1 MIIISS
7 SQKDVY
13 VLYKGENIITE
24 KINGRSSG
32 SKIVSK
38 IKKIIDENGITLS
51 EVNEFGI
58 DIGPGSFTGI
68 RIGIAVIQGLLF
80 GRQNY
85 KLKRFYSS
93 DVMSYEFK
101 TKKIAVINRAR
112 DDAAYITLYDEGKRI
127 TEPKMVFVEELKKLI
142 KDRVLIGEQANHF
155 KKKYE
160 LKNKII
166 VPNIKSENYIYAYN
180 QGQKIKAEYL
190 EPLYIQKP
198 IAVENYEKQNN
209 KTIDDI

>member
-13 VLYKGENIITE
+13 VIYKGENIITE

-58 DIGPGSFTGI
+58 DVGPGSFTGI

-85 KLKRFYSS
+85 SLKKFYSS
-93 DVMSYEFK
+93 DVMSYEFN
-101 TKKIAVINRAR
+101 TKKIALINRAR
-112 DDAAYITLYDEGKRI
+112 DDAAYITLYDDGKRI
-127 TEPKMVFVEELKKLI
+127 TEPKMVFVEELKRMI

-155 KKKYE
+155 KNKYE
-160 LKNKII
+160 LKNEII
-166 VPNIKSENYIYAYN
+166 VPSIESENYIYAYN
-180 QGQKIKAEYL
+180 QGQNIKAEDL

>member
-13 VLYKGENIITE
+13 VIYKGENIITE

-58 DIGPGSFTGI
+58 DVGPGSFTGI

-85 KLKRFYSS
+85 SLKKFYSS
-93 DVMSYEFK
+93 DVMSYEFN

-112 DDAAYITLYDEGKRI
+112 DDAAYITLYDDGKRI
-127 TEPKMVFVEELKKLI
+127 TEPKMVFVEELKRMI

-155 KKKYE
+155 KNKYE
-160 LKNKII
+160 LKNEII
-166 VPNIKSENYIYAYN
+166 VPSIESENYIYAYN
-180 QGQKIKAEYL
+180 QGQNIKAEDL